1 MRRSV
6 LVLVSLV
13 WLLHAVGAQAQ
24 AQVRCEEAEAHLS
37 DCSAMYCP
45 LTANPTAC
53 QSGVAETSETI
64 FGTEVQPCRTDLAE
78 AAVLMSCA
86 NLTGASVYRPN
97 ICVDAFD
104 QVLACLG
111 MYCPSAEADHETCEL
126 ILPSLREARDLAHVE
141 CSSADRAQSEQLLEM
156 SCDELLRFFGI

>member
-13 WLLHAVGAQAQ
+13 CLLHAAGVQAQ
-24 AQVRCEEAEAHLS
+24 AQVRCEEAEAHLA

-45 LTANPTAC
+45 LTANPTTC
-53 QSGVAETSETI
+53 QSGVVETSETI

-97 ICVDAFD
+97 ICVEALE

-111 MYCPSAEADHETCEL
+111 MYCPSAEADREMCEL
-126 ILPSLREARDLAHVE
+126 ILPSLREARDMADVE
-141 CSSADRAQSEQLLEM
+141 CSSTDRTQAEQTLEM
-156 SCDELLRFFGI
+156 SCDEILRFFGI